1 MHGADRL
8 IVQGVLECR
17 YFEQRAAGWLIFIF
31 CRINFQPCAWV
42 QTQSGQVAGKPA
54 VSRLYFRY
62 YFPMGYFLMRL
73 PSLNAAGARQ
83 RRGEKPTSSAVSPI
97 APKRCAAKAIW
108 TNYPKMQRTTF
119 ALKASMLL
127 KIFKEKVWCRTC
139 PQRRSGQMKKKQD
152 RRLPTA
158 SQNRNCRPVGNVR
171 NFWTPRGAPG
181 SMWGSVGEVFGKFWT
196 LLGRL

>member
-8 IVQGVLECR
+8 IVQRVLECR

-97 APKRCAAKAIW
+97 HRRGGGKGYMAQLPEDAKNHFCAESID
-108 TNYPKMQRTTF
+108 
-119 ALKASMLL
+119 ALKNL
-127 KIFKEKVWCRTC
+127 
-139 PQRRSGQMKKKQD
+139 QREGLMPHVPAKKK
-152 RRLPTA
+152 
-158 SQNRNCRPVGNVR
+158 RPDEKKTG
-171 NFWTPRGAPG
+171 P
-181 SMWGSVGEVFGKFWT
+181 
-196 LLGRL
+196 